1 MQLFHSAQTPKLKSK
16 SGPARI
22 VGLRDNDDCEDFCDS
37 TVQCIRF
44 WRLLGSCRI
53 NVKHRVW
60 TGFSFLSRRS
70 ASFLSRRSASFLYVT
85 ALRFCHVWVFL
96 SFLRRWARPEALIA
110 KLVYIGEINAGQMRL
125 NTYSK
130 TADSAYRDYRASQRA
145 AARRVSLILSGF
157 SISLPVSNS
166 RSYII
171 QVRRYCESIVSQAS
185 GGSGCA
191 PSFLVRIVS
200 RGIMGICFK
209 PLKWGMTFCWAA
221 SSVVLTPRAVEEF
234 DVSCSGF
241 CCLRSFSLSFL
252 SGFIGALKSSGVV

>member
-22 VGLRDNDDCEDFCDS
+22 VGLTDNDDCEDSCDS

-60 TGFSFLSRRS
+60 TGFSFLSRRY
-70 ASFLSRRSASFLYVT
+70 ASFLYVT

-171 QVRRYCESIVSQAS
+171 QVRRYCESIVS
-185 GGSGCA
+185 GGSDCA
-191 PSFLVRIVS
+191 PSFQWES
-200 RGIMGICFK
+200 CRGE
-209 PLKWGMTFCWAA
+209 LWESALNLW
-221 SSVVLTPRAVEEF
+221 SEEW
-234 DVSCSGF
+234 
-241 CCLRSFSLSFL
+241 LSAERLLLL
-252 SGFIGALKSSGVV
+252 S

>member
-1 MQLFHSAQTPKLKSK
+1 MYQVLAAFGFLSHKREAS
-16 SGPARI
+16 
-22 VGLRDNDDCEDFCDS
+22 
-37 TVQCIRF
+37 
-44 WRLLGSCRI
+44 RL
-53 NVKHRVW
+53 W
-60 TGFSFLSRRS
+60 TGFSFLSRRSASFLSRRSASFLSRRS

-191 PSFLVRIVS
+191 PSFQWES
-200 RGIMGICFK
+200 CRGE
-209 PLKWGMTFCWAA
+209 LWESALNLW
-221 SSVVLTPRAVEEF
+221 SEEW
-234 DVSCSGF
+234 
-241 CCLRSFSLSFL
+241 LSAERLLLL
-252 SGFIGALKSSGVV
+252 S